1 MKGNA
6 AQPKIR
12 GYHGFNSMRARGYA
26 TLLIALLAL
35 AAAAPA
41 MADNSSGIADAFR
54 SREDQLAL
62 MVDRARSNAGV
73 LPLARSAELDQAAI
87 AHANDMVASGDMDHD
102 TADGSTPQSRAAE
115 AGYQV
120 PAGSAWLVVE
130 VISARGDQPDDALGW
145 WLSDALHRRVVLRS
159 YWREMGIGYAPGGP
173 YGRFWVMEFG
183 CRPNVLPPVLL
194 DGTLTIPD
202 ENCGSGG
209 SAFGPVQ
216 SVRVGETA
224 DGLQKA
230 DWETYSAAQRTW
242 AAGKPALVEA
252 RDAQGRDITT
262 PATDPRGAA
271 TEGS

>member
-1 MKGNA
+1 MNFVRSLRFA
-6 AQPKIR
+6 P
-12 GYHGFNSMRARGYA
+12 
-26 TLLIALLAL
+26 LLIALLAL
-35 AAAAPA
+35 AAPA
-41 MADNSSGIADAFR
+41 LADNSSAPAADAFR
-54 SREDQLAL
+54 PREDQLAI
-62 MVDRARSNAGV
+62 MVDRARTSAGV
-73 LPLARSAELDQAAI
+73 LPLARSTELDQAAI
-87 AHANDMVASGDMDHD
+87 AHANDMVLSGDMDHD
-102 TADGSTPQSRAAE
+102 APDGSTPSSRAAD

-120 PAGSAWLVVE
+120 PSGSAWLVVE

-194 DGTLTIPD
+194 DGTLSIPD

-209 SAFGPVQ
+209 NAFGSTQ
-216 SVRVGETA
+216 SIRVGENA

-230 DWETYSAAQRTW
+230 DWETYNAQRTW
-242 AAGKPALVEA
+242 ASGKPALVEA

-262 PATDPRGAA
+262 PAADPRGAPA
-271 TEGS
+271 EAVSQS

>member
-1 MKGNA
+1 MDLRTHVR
-6 AQPKIR
+6 I
-12 GYHGFNSMRARGYA
+12 ARYA
-26 TLLIALLAL
+26 PLLIALLAL

-41 MADNSSGIADAFR
+41 LADNPSSAAADAFR
-54 SREDQLAL
+54 PREDQLAF
-62 MVDRARSNAGV
+62 MVDRARTNAGV

-87 AHANDMVASGDMDHD
+87 AQANAMIASGDMDHD
-102 TADGSTPQSRAAE
+102 DPDGSTPTSRAAD

-183 CRPNVLPPVLL
+183 CRPNVLPPVLV

-202 ENCGSGG
+202 ETCGSGG
-209 SAFGPVQ
+209 NAFGPVQ
-216 SVRVGETA
+216 SIRVGENA
-224 DGLQKA
+224 DSLQKA
-230 DWETYSAAQRTW
+230 DWETYSAQRTW
-242 AAGKPALVEA
+242 LAGKPALVET

-262 PATDPRGAA
+262 PATDPRGAP

>member
-1 MKGNA
+1 
-6 AQPKIR
+6 
-12 GYHGFNSMRARGYA
+12 MRRLSYA
-26 TLLIALLAL
+26 PLLLALLAL
-35 AAAAPA
+35 AAVAPA
-41 MADNSSGIADAFR
+41 LADNASAPAADAFR
-54 SREDQLAL
+54 PREDQLAL
-62 MVDRARSNAGV
+62 LVDRARTDAGV
-73 LPLARSAELDQAAI
+73 LPLARSKELDQAAI

-102 TADGSTPQSRAAE
+102 GVDGSTPESRAAD

-209 SAFGPVQ
+209 NAFGAVQ
-216 SVRVGETA
+216 SVRVGENA
-224 DGLQKA
+224 DSLQKA
-230 DWETYSAAQRTW
+230 DWQTYSAQLSWTS
-242 AAGKPALVEA
+242 GKPALVEA
-252 RDAQGRDITT
+252 RDAQGKDITT
-262 PATDPRGAA
+262 PASDPRGAPA
-271 TEGS
+271 EPSQS